1 MSNYKTAKVEDPLG
15 DLNDLS
21 ILPEIPISQP
31 IQINNEPPKEPVQH
45 KNIFYKKPKAKIEE
59 EVVNIIIDDEVPDEL
74 QSNIN
79 LEIPEEKPEKKK
91 RGKRGKDTKPRKK
104 RILSEAQKEALA
116 KGRIKSA
123 EVRRAKRDAKLALKS
138 EKKEKVIP
146 AQIAPPEK
154 FKPLDYNT
162 FCSYMDQYSQKIK
175 KKHSISKQP
184 HPNKIIN
191 HQLRPQ
197 PPKSKPNII
206 KQVIPQPRPEPEVTQ
221 WTGSY
226 HNFTD
231 SRVTKNNRWDFGL

>member
-1 MSNYKTAKVEDPLG
+1 MSNFKVAEKIDPLG

-21 ILPEIPISQP
+21 ILPEIPMSKPNVELVI
-31 IQINNEPPKEPVQH
+31 EKETKHDNV
-45 KNIFYKKPKAKIEE
+45 FYKKPQIKDI
-59 EVVNIIIDDEVPDEL
+59 VIDDEIPDEL
-74 QSNIN
+74 ESNI
-79 LEIPEEKPEKKK
+79 EDIKIKEEEPEKKK

-104 RILSEAQKEALA
+104 RILSDAQKEALA

-123 EVRRAKRDAKLALKS
+123 EVRRAKRDAKLESKKS
-138 EKKEKVIP
+138 KPVNIP
-146 AQIAPPEK
+146 EQKIAPPER

-162 FCSYMDQYSQKIK
+162 FCSYMDQYSEKVK

-206 KQVIPQPRPEPEVTQ
+206 KQPIIKEPEINQ

-226 HNFTD
+226 HNFTQNRNT
-231 SRVTKNNRWDFGL
+231 SQNNRWDFGL